1 MKKQFLKT
9 IYFDNSQLGKI
20 ENIENLYNET
30 DEANFSEKIDTSDEY
45 IKNIPIF
52 DEIEELELS
61 EPITYFV

>member
-9 IYFDNSQLGKI
+9 IYFNNSQLGEI
-20 ENIENLYNET
+20 ENIEKLYNES

-52 DEIEELELS
+52 QDIDELELS